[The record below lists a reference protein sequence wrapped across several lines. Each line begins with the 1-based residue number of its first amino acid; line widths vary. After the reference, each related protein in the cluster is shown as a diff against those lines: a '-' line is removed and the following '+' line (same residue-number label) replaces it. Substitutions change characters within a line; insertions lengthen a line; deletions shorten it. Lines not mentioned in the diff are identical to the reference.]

1 LASIRK
7 YLRTISNQQL
17 FTLIIL
23 IEVGWLLIAGVTIIL
38 DKSQFINFLVIVG
51 VFNLLTLIAV
61 LTILKQKRKDHVLI
75 DQPDDPV
82 AEPNRDAWEQTT
94 IGYYMVS
101 NLVLMIVFLII
112 VFIMDG
118 KLHWVL

>member
-1 LASIRK
+1 M
-7 YLRTISNQQL
+7 
-17 FTLIIL
+17 
-23 IEVGWLLIAGVTIIL
+23 GWLLIAGVTIIL

-82 AEPNRDAWEQTT
+82 AEPNPDAWEQTT

-101 NLVLMIVFLII
+101 NLALMIVFLII